1 MGNLY
6 HFEKTDMIQ
15 PDNVLFENYQT
26 SKQDLQRINE
36 KNKVDLIRV
45 EILQD
50 ANDRLNSEVQ
60 RLKKQLSLKQNDQ
73 PSEAIILKERKQ
85 ATKEITAMY
94 AQKISL
100 LEQQNKKYLAKIGQ
114 QSTTISKLEALL
126 DEVYESESQNNAKIN
141 DIEEIKRLN
150 QRLSSLISKI

>member
-60 RLKKQLSLKQNDQ
+60 RLKKQLALKQNDQ
-73 PSEAIILKERKQ
+73 PSEAIILKERNQ
-85 ATKEITAMY
+85 TTKEITAMY

>member
-6 HFEKTDMIQ
+6 QFEKTDMIQ

-36 KNKVDLIRV
+36 KNKVDQMRV

-50 ANDRLNSEVQ
+50 ANERLNSEVQ
-60 RLKKQLSLKQNDQ
+60 RLKKQLALKPSSQ
-73 PSEAIILKERKQ
+73 PSEAVILNERKQ
-85 ATKEITAMY
+85 ASAEITAMY
-94 AQKISL
+94 AQKIAL
-100 LEQQNKKYLAKIGQ
+100 LEQQNKNYLAKIRQ

-126 DEVYESESQNNAKIN
+126 DEVYESESQSNAKIN

-150 QRLSSLISKI
+150 QRMNALINKI